1 MSRLESDNEELDKAI
16 NLARKS
22 KSLIPKINNWCSNI
36 KINSQYG
43 GMIGGMGLPTMN
55 FISCPQADG
64 GGGMNLEWV
73 ASEFII
79 DNCQECKFHK
89 EKYSKNF
96 GREVLSKHLIYLE
109 KANTDLEKK
118 KKVLNIFNDKIIE
131 LVNSGDTKTTELSIY
146 RLLQNLSDDADDI
159 QIAKKILEATN
170 VSADFFSEES
180 IEYLTLFLD
189 KEISNPIAKSII
201 NIIRKD
207 ERKLSP
213 FVKDK
218 ILEAITNRTEIEILI
233 QTVSIDSLSPE
244 KLEEI
249 IKNLITN
256 YVSDRFLY
264 SRENPFEDH
273 SPNIILFID
282 NYRKKNIN
290 SFDRI
295 IRECLQ
301 NKSKSIRISV
311 LAVLDKLFS
320 VETSIVQK
328 FIKEIIDAWDIN
340 EDSYG
345 LSADVTVRKLLM
357 RIVGSDIQVL
367 FECLENKFSK
377 SRIGTKIEIIGF
389 YKEFINN
396 QEFIINFPD
405 YISDVFQKL
414 VSNIH
419 ENFTNSAH
427 KSTSRILENFSKKHP
442 DFVKDKFELFFGVLL
457 KAIEKKSTFLWY
469 KDNLNQNMVTFNPL
483 EGKDFFTINLEYN
496 LLQQKIDDI
505 KGIISNI
512 ISASD
517 NIFEILK
524 ILNGINIR
532 QENDE
537 ILKTTLIGSLKQAS
551 KKKKIFFVNSLPFVY
566 NWLIDISSLKV
577 RTEALDFIKNM
588 LDIYPES
595 VPKTIYDLLD
605 VLVKDSDLLI
615 KKYAI
620 DAYGEIINY
629 SFERANIDTVKYL
642 IEQLDD
648 SYTILHKTIIKFV
661 YQIADRLN
669 YDEKLNLLIRMLR
682 LLEIYSRQAEV
693 DLDFCKTLS
702 SKILNM
708 SKEFNPNHDVTKMK
722 IIESFILP
730 NCYLEDFY
738 ESKSFVDM
746 LRDMTKE
753 DSEIRGLWLKAAW
766 AFLFRYKP
774 QKLDFVSYMNYRKEF
789 YLEMFNM
796 NTEIISNEYENIK
809 GNLQDAIKHNVE
821 EFGHDIIFTFNVL
834 NYFGLHN
841 QIVELCEFIN
851 TNVTRI
857 PILNYMFIV
866 VDVSSNISK
875 NELKFA

>member
-1 MSRLESDNEELDKAI
+1 MSRLESDNKEFDEALK
-16 NLARKS
+16 LARKS
-22 KSLIPKINNWCSNI
+22 KSLIPEINNWCSNI

-43 GMIGGMGLPTMN
+43 GMIGEMGFPTMN
-55 FISCPQADG
+55 FISCPQANG

-89 EKYSKNF
+89 EKYNKNF
-96 GREVLSKHLIYLE
+96 GREVIAKHLSYLE
-109 KANTDLEKK
+109 KVNTNLEKK
-118 KKVLNIFNDKIIE
+118 RKVLNVFNDKIIE

-146 RLLQNLSDDADDI
+146 RLLQDLGNDTEDI
-159 QIAKKILEATN
+159 QIAKRILEATN

-189 KEISNPIAKSII
+189 REISNPIAKSIV
-201 NIIRKD
+201 NIIKKD
-207 ERKLSP
+207 ERKLSQ

-218 ILEAITNRTEIEILI
+218 ILESIDNRIEIEVLIQIVAIT
-233 QTVSIDSLSPE
+233 SLSSE

-249 IKNLITN
+249 TKNLITN
-256 YVSDRFLY
+256 YVNDRFLH

-282 NYRKKNIN
+282 NYRKKYAD

-295 IRECLQ
+295 IKECLQ
-301 NKSKSIRISV
+301 NKSKLIRISV
-311 LAVLDKLFS
+311 LAVLDKMFS
-320 VETSIVQK
+320 IETLIVQK
-328 FIKEIIDAWDIN
+328 FIKEIVDSWDIS

-345 LSADVTVRKLLM
+345 ISADVTVRKLLI
-357 RIVGSDIQVL
+357 RIVSSDIQIL
-367 FECLENKFSK
+367 FEYLEHKFSK
-377 SRIGTKIEIIGF
+377 STLGTKIEIISF

-396 QEFIINFPD
+396 QDFIID
-405 YISDVFQKL
+405 YPNYVSDVFQKL
-414 VSNIH
+414 VVNIH
-419 ENFTNSAH
+419 ENLSNSAH
-427 KSTSRILENFSKKHP
+427 KSTSRILENVSKKHP
-442 DFVKDKFELFFGVLL
+442 DLVKDKFELFFGVLL
-457 KAIEKKSTFLWY
+457 KAIEKKSSFLWY

-483 EGKDFFTINLEYN
+483 EGKDFFTIDLEYS

-524 ILNGINIR
+524 VINGINIK

-537 ILKTTLIGSLKQAS
+537 ILKAALIGSLKQAS
-551 KKKKIFFVNSLPFVY
+551 KKNKIFFVDSLPFVY
-566 NWLIDISSLKV
+566 NWVIDISSIKV
-577 RTEALDFIKNM
+577 RIEAIDFIKYM
-588 LDIYPES
+588 VDIYPES

-605 VLVKDSDLLI
+605 VLVKDNDLLI

-629 SFERANIDTVKYL
+629 SFEKVNIDTVKYL

-648 SYTILHKTIIKFV
+648 SYIILHKTIVKFV

-669 YDEKLNLLIRMLR
+669 YDEKLNLLIRMIR
-682 LLEIYSRQAEV
+682 LLEIYSKQSKV
-693 DLDFCKTLS
+693 DLDFCKTLT

-708 SKEFNPNHDVTKMK
+708 SKEFNPNHDITKMK

-738 ESKSFVDM
+738 ESKSFVEM
-746 LRDMTKE
+746 LRSMSKE
-753 DSEIRGLWLKAAW
+753 DPELRGLWLKAAW
-766 AFLFRYKP
+766 SFLY
-774 QKLDFVSYMNYRKEF
+774 
-789 YLEMFNM
+789 
-796 NTEIISNEYENIK
+796 
-809 GNLQDAIKHNVE
+809 
-821 EFGHDIIFTFNVL
+821 
-834 NYFGLHN
+834 
-841 QIVELCEFIN
+841 
-851 TNVTRI
+851 
-857 PILNYMFIV
+857 
-866 VDVSSNISK
+866 
-875 NELKFA
+875 